1 METASLIENLIYRMN
16 LFTIEG
22 VGPCAHSRKEVTL
35 KRYHQELG
43 RIRRVHRLH
52 LRELHQWPLRPI
64 VCICEFQVGRFRKQK
79 AFGCGKPQ
87 CLLCHF
93 EKIFGI
99 ASVKDRIRHQR
110 FIDSRR
116 DYLTGE

>member
-1 METASLIENLIYRMN
+1 M
-16 LFTIEG
+16 
-22 VGPCAHSRKEVTL
+22 
-35 KRYHQELG
+35 KRYQQELP
-43 RIRRVHRLH
+43 RTKRVHRLH
-52 LRELHQWPLRPI
+52 LNELHQWPQRPV

-79 AFGCGKPQ
+79 ALGCGKSQ

-110 FIDSRR
+110 FVDSLG
-116 DYLTGE
+116 DYLNGE